1 MGATVEYLY
10 VDRKGKHLSEA
21 ERGKIAVLDAQG
33 YTPYKIGK
41 IMGRASNTIRNELK
55 RGTTTVIK
63 GYFEKTVYLPECGQ
77 GVYKRHME
85 KCGCDTKREK
95 CQDFLAYVEEQV
107 KVYKRSLDSIV
118 GRVRRDQLFKP
129 EEMVCTTTLYTYV
142 ARGYLGVKNIDL
154 PEKVSRKKDTGRPK
168 RDRKHK
174 RLKGRSIEERPA
186 VVDDKEEFGHWEI
199 DTVIGKREAGNV
211 LMTLTERKTKWEI
224 VRKISNKGVKA
235 VARAL
240 KGIEKEYPYFNEVFK
255 SITTDNGTE
264 FSRLYEFELGKD
276 TRVYYAH
283 PYSSYERPLN
293 ESTNRIIRRF
303 IPKGREIARYSHER
317 VGEVEDWINTLPRRS
332 LGYATAEEMF
342 REELRIIEERNQER
356 D

>member
-1 MGATVEYLY
+1 
-10 VDRKGKHLSEA
+10 
-21 ERGKIAVLDAQG
+21 
-33 YTPYKIGK
+33 
-41 IMGRASNTIRNELK
+41 
-55 RGTTTVIK
+55 
-63 GYFEKTVYLPECGQ
+63 
-77 GVYKRHME
+77 
-85 KCGCDTKREK
+85 
-95 CQDFLAYVEEQV
+95 
-107 KVYKRSLDSIV
+107 
-118 GRVRRDQLFKP
+118 
-129 EEMVCTTTLYTYV
+129 
-142 ARGYLGVKNIDL
+142 
-154 PEKVSRKKDTGRPK
+154 
-168 RDRKHK
+168 
-174 RLKGRSIEERPA
+174 
-186 VVDDKEEFGHWEI
+186 
-199 DTVIGKREAGNV
+199 
-211 LMTLTERKTKWEI
+211 MTLTERKTKWEI